1 MQRLARPDCFL
12 TTSKGIAAIAE
23 LSLLLGAPVE
33 FCRTPRRLRQL
44 RAQYNDLIV
53 IAWGRKATAAAAEQ
67 FAQTH
72 DLTLWRCED
81 GFLRS
86 VELGHQSPPLS
97 VVVDDLG
104 IYYDARQ
111 PSRLE
116 QLISTPW
123 AAADATSNEARAQAL
138 IKHWR
143 QARVSKYN
151 SAREC
156 LPEWLAESPFV
167 LVVDQTYGD
176 ASITYGLA
184 DADRFQQMLLAAQT
198 QFPDHRVVVKTH
210 PDVLAGSKRAHFSPD
225 SHPECHFLADNIHPP
240 ALLERADAVFCV
252 TSQMGFEALLWG
264 KPVYTFGMPF
274 YAGWGLTHDALS
286 APERRQG
293 TPTLAKLVSAAL
305 IEYPCYVHPEQQQSC
320 QIEALLPWFALQ
332 RQQQE
337 RFPPQ
342 LWAGRWPRWK
352 RPILKRFLR
361 GSKLYFA
368 AEGVPNQAQLPSVGW
383 SASATTDIRVEDG
396 FIRSVGLGADLITPQ
411 SWVFDRLGMYYDA
424 TRPSDLEQL
433 LSTHEFSHA
442 ELQRANQVQAQLVA
456 TRVSKYNVGEASWR
470 RPQTEQPVILI
481 PGQVESDA
489 SIQLGS
495 PKYKTNLELIQQV
508 RQAHTDAY
516 LLYKPH
522 PDVQAGLRVPGSAEQ
537 RALDYVDEVIIDQDI
552 AHLFEQV
559 DAVHTLTSLSGFE
572 ALLRGVPVVCY
583 GQPFYAGWGLT
594 RDVIPPVRRQRIL
607 TLAELIAGTLLLYPT
622 YLSRKTGYFTTVE
635 EVLHEIVEARQTRQQ
650 RSTVQ
655 RWRQSLQTQ
664 VRRLV
669 QRVKRF

>member
-1 MQRLARPDCFL
+1 MQPLARPDCFL
-12 TTSKGIAAIAE
+12 TTSKGIAAITD
-23 LSLLLGAPVE
+23 LPRLLGAPVE
-33 FCRTPRRLRQL
+33 FCRTSRRLRQL
-44 RAQYNDLIV
+44 QAQYNELVV
-53 IAWGRKATAAAAEQ
+53 IAWGRKATAEAAEH
-67 FAQTH
+67 FARTH
-72 DLTLWRCED
+72 ALKLWRCED

-86 VELGHQSPPLS
+86 VELGHLSAPLS
-97 VVVDDLG
+97 VVIDDLG

-116 QLISTPW
+116 QLITTPW
-123 AAADATSNEARAQAL
+123 DSAEATENEARAQTL
-138 IKHWR
+138 IQHWR

-156 LPEWLAESPFV
+156 LPDWLTESPFV

-184 DADRFQQMLLAAQT
+184 DAERFQQMLLAAQT
-198 QFPDHRVVVKTH
+198 QFPHHRVVVKTH

-225 SHPECHFLADNIHPP
+225 RHPDCDFLADNIHPP

-274 YAGWGLTHDALS
+274 YAGWGLTDDALS
-286 APERRQG
+286 APARRQG
-293 TPTLAKLVSAAL
+293 KPTLAKLVYAAL
-305 IEYPCYVHPEQQQSC
+305 IEYPCYVHPDRQQGC
-320 QIEALLPWFALQ
+320 QIEELLPWFALQ

-337 RFPPQ
+337 RFPPR

-352 RPILKRFLR
+352 KPILERFMR
-361 GSKLYFA
+361 GSELCFA
-368 AEGVPNQAQLPSVGW
+368 ADGAVNQERLPSVGW

-396 FIRSVGLGADLITPQ
+396 FIRSVGLGADLIAPQ
-411 SWVFDRLGMYYDA
+411 SWVFDCLGMYYDA
-424 TRPSDLEQL
+424 TRPSDLERL
-433 LSTHEFSHA
+433 LLTHTFSQ
-442 ELQRANQVQAQLVA
+442 EEIQRATQVQAQLVA

-470 RPQTEQPVILI
+470 RPQTQQPVILI

-495 PKYKTNLELIQQV
+495 PTYKTNLALIQQV
-508 RQAHTDAY
+508 RQAHPDAY

-522 PDVQAGLRVPGSAEQ
+522 PDVRAGLRVQGSAEQ
-537 RALDYVDEVIIDQDI
+537 RALEYVDEVVVDQDI
-552 AHLFEQV
+552 AHLLEQV

-572 ALLRGVPVVCY
+572 ALLRGVSVVCY

-594 RDVIPPVRRQRIL
+594 TDMIPPTRRQRRL
-607 TLAELIAGTLLLYPT
+607 TLAELVAGTLLLYPT
-622 YLSRKTGYFTTVE
+622 YLSRRTGYFTTVE
-635 EVLHEIVEARQTRQQ
+635 QVLLELVDARQAWQQ
-650 RSTVQ
+650 RSTTQ

-664 VRRLV
+664 IRRYV
-669 QRVKRF
+669 QRLKRF